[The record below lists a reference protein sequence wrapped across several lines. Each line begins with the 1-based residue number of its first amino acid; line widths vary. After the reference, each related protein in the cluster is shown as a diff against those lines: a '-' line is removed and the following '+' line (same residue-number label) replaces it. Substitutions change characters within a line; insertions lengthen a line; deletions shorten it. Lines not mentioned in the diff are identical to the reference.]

1 MIFFIIF
8 LIFDFIFNK
17 PIEITNSASSIYIPK
32 GESEFFYQY
41 SDPILQEG
49 KQAHFFFNYISYNK
63 PEIKILDEDGNLF
76 TVKFQYFDYAYFNI
90 TNYKKQKYIFKIN
103 SSQETELLF
112 LDNSREINANLD
124 DLFNLVY
131 TTELMDNPPLPLV
144 FVIIAKK
151 EKFLSVK
158 SNGNIYS
165 GEKIFNGDSEL
176 EFCEVNGNDCYF
188 KNINID
194 DYISFDKDK
203 KYKIKIN
210 CYQYREQQYLFRRNI
225 KVSIFK
231 EIEFGPSLI
240 SYYSDKIT
248 YFIIKNYEKFQ
259 FSLKSKTGAINIYK
273 YSYINEIDKQNL
285 PQTIDKLEFYRKELK
300 EQNEMSNNGYDY
312 FIIQIDS
319 DYSISKG
326 YLCIYTDSY
335 LINNNKE
342 IEIEKGKYSLLYV
355 NFESPL
361 KHYILASSN
370 KNAILLDD
378 YLFES
383 KNLTNL
389 IIYYN
394 DDIGYYY
401 NHEYMFAYVDSSY
414 EKTTLKFYSYMHY
427 NTLVSKFNLK
437 LLLNTDLYSFFTKNN
452 VDSIFIRNISNN
464 MHFGYNSIYFFDIN
478 ENYYLYIKKYY
489 GNIDFYQYNQ
499 ELNSLTEISKL
510 NIPIESYEDS
520 NLYKL
525 INNELIIISG
535 YQLISFFTTYNTL
548 FDIYFQKVDD
558 FENIEINPQIFKYNN
573 LVKLLKENKKYNL
586 NFKVDHLIKLDDGFL
601 NAVVKFSDNNGNQYI
616 LDNLHKV
623 INIKGEKIK
632 VISTNNNAL
641 LYFYQRIEDESSIK
655 VIEFDKNQKGK
666 NMKFVIENLYS
677 N

>member
-1 MIFFIIF
+1 MKYFYIF
-8 LIFDFIFNK
+8 LILDFILNS
-17 PIEITNSASSIYIPK
+17 PIEITNSASSIPIPK

-49 KQAHFFFNYISYNK
+49 KQAHFFFNYLYYNK
-63 PEIKILDEDGNLF
+63 SEIKILDEDGNLF

-90 TNYKKQKYIFKIN
+90 TNYKNQKYIFRIN
-103 SSQETELLF
+103 STRENELFF
-112 LDNSREINANLD
+112 LDNSREINTNLD
-124 DLFNLVY
+124 NLFNLVY
-131 TTELMDNPPLPLV
+131 TTELMDNPPLPLL

-151 EKFLSVK
+151 EKFLSLK

-165 GEKIFNGDSEL
+165 GEKIFNGNSEL

-188 KNINID
+188 NNININN
-194 DYISFDKDK
+194 YISFEKGK

-210 CYQYREQQYLFRRNI
+210 CYQNREKQYLFRKNI

-231 EIEFGPSLI
+231 EIEFGPSI
-240 SYYSDKIT
+240 INYHNDKIT
-248 YFIIKNYEKFQ
+248 YFIIKNYEKFK

-355 NFESPL
+355 NFESPF

-378 YLFES
+378 YLFEY

-394 DDIGYYY
+394 P
-401 NHEYMFAYVDSSY
+401 
-414 EKTTLKFYSYMHY
+414 
-427 NTLVSKFNLK
+427 
-437 LLLNTDLYSFFTKNN
+437 FF
-452 VDSIFIRNISNN
+452 
-464 MHFGYNSIYFFDIN
+464 
-478 ENYYLYIKKYY
+478 L
-489 GNIDFYQYNQ
+489 
-499 ELNSLTEISKL
+499 
-510 NIPIESYEDS
+510 
-520 NLYKL
+520 
-525 INNELIIISG
+525 
-535 YQLISFFTTYNTL
+535 
-548 FDIYFQKVDD
+548 
-558 FENIEINPQIFKYNN
+558 
-573 LVKLLKENKKYNL
+573 
-586 NFKVDHLIKLDDGFL
+586 
-601 NAVVKFSDNNGNQYI
+601 
-616 LDNLHKV
+616 
-623 INIKGEKIK
+623 
-632 VISTNNNAL
+632 
-641 LYFYQRIEDESSIK
+641 
-655 VIEFDKNQKGK
+655 
-666 NMKFVIENLYS
+666 
-677 N
+677 